1 MNSDDR
7 EQLRLSLLRFLDA
20 NATGRFLGT
29 GLLHQMA
36 KAEGRGDLTGAEV
49 EGELRYL
56 LDKGFVE
63 MVAKQIS
70 PENKTW
76 RITASG
82 RDAFA
87 QL

>member
-7 EQLRLSLLRFLDA
+7 EQLRLSSFGSLDA

-49 EGELRYL
+49 EGNSVTSWTRVCRNGRETN
-56 LDKGFVE
+56 
-63 MVAKQIS
+63 Q

>member
-1 MNSDDR
+1 MNSEER

-20 NATGRFLGT
+20 NATVRFLGT
-29 GLLHQMA
+29 GLLLQMA
-36 KAEGRGDLTGAEV
+36 KAEGRGDLKAAEV
-49 EGELRYL
+49 EAELRYL

-63 MVAKQIS
+63 MAAKQIS

-76 RITASG
+76 RITAAG

>member
-1 MNSDDR
+1 MTPDER

-29 GLLHQMA
+29 GLLLQMA
-36 KAEGRGDLTGAEV
+36 KAEGRGELTGAEV
-49 EGELRYL
+49 EAELRYL

-76 RITASG
+76 RVTAAG

>member
-1 MNSDDR
+1 MNSADR

-20 NATGRFLGT
+20 NNTGRFLGT
-29 GLLHQMA
+29 GLLLQMA
-36 KAEGRGDLTGAEV
+36 KAEGRGDLTEAEV
-49 EGELRYL
+49 KAELQYL
-56 LDKGFVE
+56 LDRGLVE
-63 MVAKQIS
+63 AAAKVIS

-76 RITASG
+76 RITADG